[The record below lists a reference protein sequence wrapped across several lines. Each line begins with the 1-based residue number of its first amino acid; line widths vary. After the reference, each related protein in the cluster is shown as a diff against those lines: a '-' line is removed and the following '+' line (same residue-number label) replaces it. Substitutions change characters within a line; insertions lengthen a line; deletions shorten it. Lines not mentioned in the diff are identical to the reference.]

1 MLLKLG
7 PFDLSLALGK
17 VKRLANVIIS
27 RKKDLWVGEFGF
39 FKMSWRAIKPG

>member
-1 MLLKLG
+1 MVIIGIRGDAEVLLKLG

-27 RKKDLWVGEFGF
+27 LARNTMG
-39 FKMSWRAIKPG
+39 R